1 MRAYIVMPCLN
12 EQRELVATCASL
24 GFGPGAATDK
34 PDGTLVLVDNGSTD
48 RTFELS
54 RDIQQTSPPGTVE
67 LTYEPERGYVPPRR
81 RGIDLVAQLALEE
94 GVVAEDVLILQADA
108 DTQYQPGY
116 VAEMRAAGETAGPQ
130 TLLEGRAEAAPE
142 FALEH
147 SAYQALCEQVSA
159 SVRALCVAEAD
170 DVIVDDK
177 ICAFRLADYRV
188 WGGHEREYDPHGEE
202 IHAETSRLFL
212 RAKSYNARKII
223 VERAT
228 AQPSRRKLYESPG
241 LYFATSGFPH
251 GADWVARWRRDYAGI
266 DSFEALHQ
274 SHSPVHE
281 AILLRQCHDLILFG
295 VLPLWVGHA
304 LGTLA
309 TTDALRARFAP
320 LLRLLPPL
328 TRDQLRHT
336 PGIVLHTALQLI
348 DTQLPQLKSYLA
360 ENTNLG

>member
-1 MRAYIVMPCLN
+1 MHAYIVMPCLN
-12 EQRELVATCASL
+12 EERDLVAACASL
-24 GFGPGAATDK
+24 GFGPGAAAEK

-48 RTFELS
+48 RTLELR
-54 RDIQQTSPPGTVE
+54 RDIQQTSPPGAVE
-67 LTYEPERGYVPPRR
+67 LTYEPERGYVPPRQ

-94 GVVAEDVLILQADA
+94 GLVAEDVLILQADA

-116 VAEMRAAGETAGPQ
+116 VAEMCAAGETAGPQ
-130 TLLEGRAEAAPE
+130 TLLEGRAEAPPE
-142 FALEH
+142 FTLEH
-147 SAYQALCEQVSA
+147 PAYQALCEQVSV

-188 WGGHEREYDPHGEE
+188 WGGHGREYDPQGQE

-212 RAKSYNARKII
+212 RAKSYGARKII
-223 VERAT
+223 VEGAA

-241 LYFATSGFPH
+241 LYFATTGFPYSVE
-251 GADWVARWRRDYAGI
+251 WVARWRRAYAGI

-274 SHSPVHE
+274 SLPLVRE
-281 AILLRQCHDLILFG
+281 AILLRQCHNLILFG

-304 LGTLA
+304 LETLP
-309 TTDALRARFAP
+309 TTDTIGARLAP
-320 LLRLLPPL
+320 LLKLLPPL

-336 PGIVLHTALQLI
+336 PGLVLWTALQLI
-348 DTQLPQLKSYLA
+348 EMHLPQLRNYLA
-360 ENTNLG
+360 ENADLS